1 MNCNKIQE
9 MIQNFKSSLFEYA
22 PKNFQFYSNCILVK
36 LLDFS
41 FEHTKSDIYK
51 RLTHYFTTPDNSG
64 ILSQINELLT
74 EMDRCRNSKLKAS
87 IQNKICKILTNIYR
101 KVFVNDLKP
110 YFIVIEW
117 DNSIKTVL
125 KAYFEES
132 EQKYQNN
139 EAQ

>member
-51 RLTHYFTTPDNSG
+51 RLTHYFTTRDNSAM
-64 ILSQINELLT
+64 LKQINELLT
-74 EMDRCRNSKLKAS
+74 EMDRYRDSKSKTS

-101 KVFVNDLKP
+101 TVFINDLKP
-110 YFIVIEW
+110 YFITIVW
-117 DNSIKTVL
+117 DDSIKTL
-125 KAYFEES
+125 FK
-132 EQKYQNN
+132 
-139 EAQ
+139 